1 MRVMLALLVFVAGCT
16 NIEHK
21 DFSNRS
27 VLYTG
32 CHTVEN
38 SRGSD
43 GSRALFLFWE
53 IPAGWGWTFF
63 KQQSDDGTVTPV
75 TTGEGTHWDG
85 PLTHHTSRMPV
96 SSETT
101 VLKDGVTLFPDSSM
115 P

>member
-1 MRVMLALLVFVAGCT
+1 MPGYIAIKIHRTINMRVIMAAVLVFVAGCT

-27 VLYTG
+27 VVYTG
-32 CHTVEN
+32 CHTVEA

-75 TTGEGTHWDG
+75 TTGK
-85 PLTHHTSRMPV
+85 PC
-96 SSETT
+96 
-101 VLKDGVTLFPDSSM
+101 
-115 P
+115 

>member
-1 MRVMLALLVFVAGCT
+1 VTFPSYIAIKIHRTINMRVMLALLVFVAGCT

-27 VLYTG
+27 VVYTG
-32 CHTVEN
+32 CHTVET
-38 SRGSD
+38 SRGND

-75 TTGEGTHWDG
+75 TTGK
-85 PLTHHTSRMPV
+85 PC
-96 SSETT
+96 
-101 VLKDGVTLFPDSSM
+101 
-115 P
+115 